1 MKNRRFRILPILA
14 TVFLTIVLATSAVSA
29 MPVAQDSGGLN
40 ADARAKLMDI
50 PFVQEVTGDDPD
62 ETGYTGPMII
72 GEAIQPDPTNP
83 DFREQIQPWENM
95 VLDGEPDVADAK
107 EPEWSDFYVFF
118 AAGSALYSVDSAMGS
133 NYNSGGCI
141 NATANP
147 FDYFTIY
154 LHLPQGSRID
164 YLRIYYYD
172 TSGSNSTAY
181 LNKYDGAANTTF
193 LTEVSSAGNTGFG
206 TQLSPYL
213 GHIVDNGNGSY
224 VLGWIPNVA
233 GTSMQLC
240 GLRVAYRL
248 PF

>member
-1 MKNRRFRILPILA
+1 MKLKKSPRP
-14 TVFLTIVLATSAVSA
+14 
-29 MPVAQDSGGLN
+29 
-40 ADARAKLMDI
+40 I
-50 PFVQEVTGDDPD
+50 PFLVLSLAAIALLTSTGFVAAENAVDRAPSSNSVEEPSSREVSS
-62 ETGYTGPMII
+62 
-72 GEAIQPDPTNP
+72 
-83 DFREQIQPWENM
+83 
-95 VLDGEPDVADAK
+95 DAL
-107 EPEWSDFYVFF
+107 SYQMYYFF
-118 AAGSALYSVDSAMGS
+118 AAGSALHSVDSAMGS

-224 VLGWIPNVA
+224 VLGWIPNVT

-248 PF
+248 PVKNAYLPVVVVRR